1 MTAGSGGGM
10 GAEPG
15 ASLSSFSLLGGQQD
29 SCLDQSAGK
38 STDAGKH
45 AVKPQAGLLPGSAH
59 CYHQPS
65 SRVTAR
71 RASHCELV
79 VLKLPL
85 AALKDLREAK
95 AGHF

>member
-15 ASLSSFSLLGGQQD
+15 ASLSSFSLLGGQQN

-45 AVKPQAGLLPGSAH
+45 AVKPQAGLLPGL
-59 CYHQPS
+59 P
-65 SRVTAR
+65 TAIIN
-71 RASHCELV
+71 
-79 VLKLPL
+79 LP
-85 AALKDLREAK
+85 
-95 AGHF
+95 AGLQQGEPATVSWLF